1 VQFRLIYLSSF
12 SLTTVSAQV
21 ASQRWHCL
29 VPECIHLITLL
40 GKGKMST
47 SVVNAGLIG
56 YGLAGAVF
64 HAPLIQAEKRLK
76 LAAISTNRALGPDVA
91 GVARV
96 KSVWEIISDPAIDLV
111 VVASQNQLTQ
121 VLLWI

>member
-1 VQFRLIYLSSF
+1 
-12 SLTTVSAQV
+12 
-21 ASQRWHCL
+21 
-29 VPECIHLITLL
+29 
-40 GKGKMST
+40 MST